1 MATDACP
8 RRLVGGAPHRNRHHL
23 SGAGSPPRTLD
34 VGAGLPSADHG
45 SFETSAD
52 ALALGNLLALER
64 ERLYTIPWL
73 RRVINS
79 RWILP
84 ALFLGG
90 VVVSARLRSALL
102 IGIPLQNVAIG
113 LAVERCTRRP
123 EGIFGRFLQWRVLV
137 FIATASYSLY
147 LWQQIFLNRYSAAPW
162 AAFPLNL
169 MLVALFGLTSHF
181 LIEGRV
187 LRGGAGIS
195 KRRLFGTARRRG
207 AVPVEAASGPLHAVA
222 VSGAMPSPATGDALG
237 R

>member
-1 MATDACP
+1 LAGRRIAIATIC
-8 RRLVGGAPHRNRHHL
+8 LVPALRVALWMLAPDYRPLIMN
-23 SGAGSPPRTLD
+23 
-34 VGAGLPSADHG
+34 

-52 ALALGNLLALER
+52 ALAVGCLLALER

-90 VVVSARLRSALL
+90 VVMSARLRPALL

-123 EGIFGRFLQWRVLV
+123 EGIFGRFLQWPVLV

-169 MLVALFGLTSHF
+169 VLVAFFGLASHF
-181 LIEGRV
+181 LIERPV
-187 LRGGAGIS
+187 LRWRPALE
-195 KRRLFGTARRRG
+195 RRLFGTARRRG
-207 AVPVEAASGPLHAVA
+207 VVPGEAASGPMHLVA
-222 VSGAMPSPATGDALG
+222 VSGAMPRPATGDTLG